1 MGWQALLQAFGWS
14 VGSCGLANVPD
25 GAGMGGQSGGFVALF
40 VRFLIRIG
48 LFVRMEAFS
57 CAGNFVFFFRNI
69 RLGKRNVR
77 LLVGK
82 MNLP

>member
-1 MGWQALLQAFGWS
+1 M
-14 VGSCGLANVPD
+14 PD